1 MKKRGFVI
9 IDEQNNG
16 EEFRNGEI
24 FRNKKE
30 VVETLINYHDID
42 WNGEDDNGNE
52 IPLEDKIKQF
62 KIIQDK
68 LEFLLDYGVWGIQR
82 RKFSRRKEIK

>member
-1 MKKRGFVI
+1 MKKIGFVI

-30 VVETLINYHDID
+30 VIKTLVSYHSID
-42 WNGEDDNGNE
+42 WTGEDDNGNE
-52 IPLEDKIKQF
+52 ITLEEKIKQF
-62 KIIQDK
+62 KTIQEK

-82 RKFSRRKEIK
+82 RKFSRRKKND